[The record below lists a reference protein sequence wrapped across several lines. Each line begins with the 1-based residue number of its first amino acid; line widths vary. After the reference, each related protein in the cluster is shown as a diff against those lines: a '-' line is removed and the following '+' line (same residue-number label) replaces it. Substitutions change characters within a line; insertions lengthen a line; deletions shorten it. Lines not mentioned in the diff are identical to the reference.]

1 MFEVNSRSYRVLT
14 ASLIYLVAIAAALT
28 IATLRSRAKQKT
40 PAETESPTAEIA
52 RRPAGKPFFSLST
65 HRTFGTADNAR
76 LWVDYQGVDHL
87 DFRVYQVKDPR
98 KFFTDLKNPHQMGE
112 QEEQEV
118 ASSLPHRKSFLER
131 VRGFKRWAYSG
142 IKTFVRAQL
151 KHDSRQTFNQK
162 FRAEAETVRTPLNVA
177 DYARVPLLNP
187 DLLVSSWREPL
198 PPLETAYDQRMI
210 PLGKR
215 SPGVYLVEAVGND
228 LRAYTVIVVTDLT

>member
-14 ASLIYLVAIAAALT
+14 ASLIYLVAIAAALI

-118 ASSLPHRKSFLER
+118 ASSLPGIDDVEMLQPRRLYERSDRVEEYRTIVKRLNAERRDFLAKYPGLRSE
-131 VRGFKRWAYSG
+131 
-142 IKTFVRAQL
+142 I
-151 KHDSRQTFNQK
+151 
-162 FRAEAETVRTPLNVA
+162 VA
-177 DYARVPLLNP
+177 
-187 DLLVSSWREPL
+187 
-198 PPLETAYDQRMI
+198 
-210 PLGKR
+210 
-215 SPGVYLVEAVGND
+215 AV
-228 LRAYTVIVVTDLT
+228 TH